1 MPDTVPQEAEIWA
14 KVLSDLGVT
23 DARNAVVVGPAA
35 GRVVAALRRS
45 AGPTAVEV
53 DIAALTTPGAVG
65 GVAPASVDLVILLHA
80 WDGRRTLEPVARR
93 ALDWIRVGGTLV
105 LGDLDLDPLVAST
118 PRTYPSAL
126 LYRTS
131 PDVTAG
137 LRRRT
142 APPLELEAAIIRAG
156 TGEKRMAT
164 FDWPVA
170 VHQDRSALRSAVA
183 SGAWRGTDLLS
194 QEAHAVLLDT
204 VSALSVYAWPL
215 VECEPWYVAAGRVRP

>member
-1 MPDTVPQEAEIWA
+1 MPDTVPQEAEIWG

-45 AGPTAVEV
+45 GGPAAVEV
-53 DIAALTTPGAVG
+53 DAAALTTSG
-65 GVAPASVDLVILLHA
+65 GVDEVAAASADLVILLHA
-80 WDGRRTLEPVARR
+80 WDGRRNLEPVARR
-93 ALDWIRVGGTLV
+93 ALEWVRVGGTLV
-105 LGDLDLDPLVAST
+105 LGDLDLDPLVSST

-131 PDVTAG
+131 PDVTAE

-142 APPLELEAAIIRAG
+142 APPLELEAAIIRTG
-156 TGEKRMAT
+156 TGDKRMAT

-170 VHQDRSALRSAVA
+170 VHEDRAALGNAVA

-194 QEAHAVLLDT
+194 QEDHSALLDM

-215 VECEPWYVAAGRVRP
+215 VECEPWYIATGRVRP